1 MWFVL
6 IVMLFGSMALILV
19 GWQGW
24 QERLPR
30 QHWAGI
36 RTPYAMANDEQWK
49 LVHRYGSPYMI
60 FGGVAVFA
68 GALALLPFA
77 IAGVLP
83 EAFTGAAVMGF
94 CIILLVSALAS
105 WQKGVSGAK
114 SALSR

>member
-6 IVMLFGSMALILV
+6 IVMLFASMALILV

-24 QERLPR
+24 QEKLPR

-68 GALALLPFA
+68 GSLALLPFA

-83 EAFTGAAVMGF
+83 EAFTAAAVIGF
-94 CIILLVSALAS
+94 SIILFVSAIVS
-105 WQKGVSGAK
+105 WRKGVSGAK
-114 SALSR
+114 SALSH